1 MKRHLLLLLLL
12 VPLWAPAQTVD
23 ALFGKYKTAENA
35 VYAIIPPETL
45 TEHELYRGSKVTFA
59 ESLVLERG
67 EDTGLADDLKALS
80 GYEQIDIWARANMD
94 SGESNIFLDALLDE
108 GLACYARKR
117 GKRYSEVLAVIP
129 LTGIWTL
136 VHIKGR
142 LQESVL
148 VAISARQTG
157 VSTLGR

>member
-67 EDTGLADDLKALS
+67 EDT
-80 GYEQIDIWARANMD
+80 IDAQTKVK
-94 SGESNIFLDALLDE
+94 DE
-108 GLACYARKR
+108 YDY
-117 GKRYSEVLAVIP
+117 GKNVL
-129 LTGIWTL
+129 
-136 VHIKGR
+136 
-142 LQESVL
+142 
-148 VAISARQTG
+148 
-157 VSTLGR
+157 